1 MKTLSIAQ
9 SVCIE
14 YDEIML
20 HHRKTFSASHFGDRT
35 LMTDENDRVEIP
47 STGDYVISCKHRCTE
62 AVLTDIRDRLCFQKR
77 KDNSCDL

>member
-20 HHRKTFSASHFGDRT
+20 HHRKTFSASHFGDT
-35 LMTDENDRVEIP
+35 TDEDGESQEG
-47 STGDYVISCKHRCTE
+47 STAWFHAHQPDP
-62 AVLTDIRDRLCFQKR
+62 VLF
-77 KDNSCDL
+77 

>member
-1 MKTLSIAQ
+1 MSTRDYEDLS
-9 SVCIE
+9 
-14 YDEIML
+14 
-20 HHRKTFSASHFGDRT
+20 SAVVKLACDDYRAV
-35 LMTDENDRVEIP
+35 MTDENDRVEIP